1 MMPDTGRSG
10 ALDWK
15 GHLLLLHSAESERV
29 SALVT
34 WIRRGLDNNAYQQI
48 AERQLAAG
56 TRRLRLVGE
65 VDFGADRDSWAEW
78 ARFEALIN
86 TGAPDLRSRQRG
98 NGGRL
103 LHRPPRRPPLTGAT

>member
-34 WIRRGLDNNAYQQI
+34 WIHRGLDNNEKVI
-48 AERQLAAG
+48 FTE
-56 TRRLRLVGE
+56 TRG
-65 VDFGADRDSWAEW
+65 
-78 ARFEALIN
+78 
-86 TGAPDLRSRQRG
+86 SRP
-98 NGGRL
+98 NV
-103 LHRPPRRPPLTGAT
+103 PRRAHCSYPIWQVDTSAAAENR

>member
-34 WIRRGLDNNAYQQI
+34 WIRRGLDNNEKVI
-48 AERQLAAG
+48 FTETRGEPAERSAAG
-56 TRRLRLVGE
+56 TLFL
-65 VDFGADRDSWAEW
+65 
-78 ARFEALIN
+78 
-86 TGAPDLRSRQRG
+86 PDLAG
-98 NGGRL
+98 
-103 LHRPPRRPPLTGAT
+103 